1 MNEHD
6 ATPLSACLPTDQNDA
21 TRFRYLQRS
30 WTKNSIRQ
38 YPIVPTSK
46 NLFSF
51 EICGHFLDFKQPI
64 LLKSENHRVLEI
76 LIAIHLMTESCKD
89 IC

>member
-30 WTKNSIRQ
+30 WTKNSFRQ
-38 YPIVPTSK
+38 HTMVPTIKK

-51 EICGHFLDFKQPI
+51 VIFCHFLDFKEPI
-64 LLKSENHRVLEI
+64 LLKTLKITDV
-76 LIAIHLMTESCKD
+76 CKF
-89 IC
+89 